1 MNAVDKKK
9 PRIGGVMISVLASS
23 SVDRRFESR
32 SGQTIDYKIGICCSS
47 LKQQSAG
54 RHVTSFG
61 YIILI
66 PSRPVFGF
74 TPEFCVRSGE
84 AANTNFIVY
93 GLIPLFTVTKKE
105 CYNILYL

>member
-1 MNAVDKKK
+1 MDFYSA
-9 PRIGGVMISVLASS
+9 
-23 SVDRRFESR
+23 
-32 SGQTIDYKIGICCSS
+32 SS

-93 GLIPLFTVTKKE
+93 GLTQPGLEPTIH
-105 CYNILYL
+105 